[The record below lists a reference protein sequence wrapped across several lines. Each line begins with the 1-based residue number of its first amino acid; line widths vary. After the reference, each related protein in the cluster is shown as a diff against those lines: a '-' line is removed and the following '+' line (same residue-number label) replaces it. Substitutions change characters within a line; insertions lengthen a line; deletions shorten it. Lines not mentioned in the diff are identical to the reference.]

1 MRAPARLS
9 TLLAAI
15 TLAGCGAAQQPTRTP
30 SRRQAAT
37 AGAAVDQEVTLT
49 QFADGYLRFLDGR
62 SPAARLPDST
72 VAVRREATRGGQLP
86 AAKRA
91 GPLSLVDITPAQ
103 GTPGGW
109 FFSGRD
115 RAHTFPAG
123 ATLQHAGAGWIVT
136 RLATPDWTQ
145 DLTPSAAS
153 TSAPAGSD
161 GAVAAAT
168 RFLSGYLPWQYGHA
182 PLSAVHDARSA
193 LIAALARNPPNIP
206 PAMANQPT
214 GRLLALTPERS
225 ARGWRVYATVA
236 DSASTYLLILT
247 VQPIRRGGWSVTT
260 VGGPTQ

>member
-9 TLLAAI
+9 TLLAAL
-15 TLAGCGAAQQPTRTP
+15 TLAGCGAAQQPTRSP

-49 QFADGYLRFLDGR
+49 QFADAYLRFLDGR
-62 SPAARLPDST
+62 SRAARLPDST
-72 VAVRREATRGGQLP
+72 VAVRREAARGGQLP

-115 RAHTFPAG
+115 RAHTFPAA
-123 ATLQHAGAGWIVT
+123 ATLKRAGAGWIVT

-145 DLTPSAAS
+145 DLTPSAAPTPAS
-153 TSAPAGSD
+153 AGS
-161 GAVAAAT
+161 AAPVAAAR

-182 PLSAVHDARSA
+182 PLTVHDATSA
-193 LIAALARNPPNIP
+193 LTAALARNPPNIP

-214 GRLLALTPERS
+214 GRVLALTPERS

-247 VQPIRRGGWSVTT
+247 VQPTRRGGWSVTT